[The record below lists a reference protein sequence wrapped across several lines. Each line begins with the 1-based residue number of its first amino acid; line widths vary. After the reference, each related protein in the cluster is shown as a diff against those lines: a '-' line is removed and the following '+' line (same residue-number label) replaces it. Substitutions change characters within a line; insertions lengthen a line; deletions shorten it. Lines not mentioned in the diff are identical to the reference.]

1 MLAGASKLTKVLLCF
16 GLVSVA
22 GWLAPAAVE
31 TRGVRSS
38 RRAVAP
44 QMSEESNLAAEF
56 QRLVAQRSGTLFG
69 YPTDL
74 LRSQGVDNSWVLIF
88 NPGQEDEGVY
98 TLQGRE
104 TPAKCHGTY
113 VLSFERHEEASRFAM
128 LLQAQGFDMPT
139 ATVWGVEQLSEFCS
153 MAEFGLGF
161 VPHDA
166 LLIPPQHNYFDANA
180 FEKLQEVEAEW
191 ESDGAELRAR
201 LDRLFEQ

>member
-1 MLAGASKLTKVLLCF
+1 
-16 GLVSVA
+16 
-22 GWLAPAAVE
+22 
-31 TRGVRSS
+31 VR
-38 RRAVAP
+38 RR
-44 QMSEESNLAAEF
+44 
-56 QRLVAQRSGTLFG
+56 
-69 YPTDL
+69 
-74 LRSQGVDNSWVLIF
+74 
-88 NPGQEDEGVY
+88 Y

-128 LLQAQGFDMPT
+128 LLQVAAPPRLPQPAAARSSAQRVSALRSAVQAQGFDMPT

-166 LLIPPQHNYFDANA
+166 LLIPPQHNYFDADA
-180 FEKLQEVEAEW
+180 FEKLQEARRAPAAATRHHGLATAAPLAHTPPALSRRVASHSAATPLRPRRAGFLLDASQVEAEW